1 MDLDPAVIVPAI
13 LFTVVAI
20 YFATSLLSRKP
31 DVSSSSA
38 GSKRS
43 KLGYGDDLLPQGALE
58 EEPEA
63 SLRPEP
69 PAPGVEDIGAA
80 ETIQVS
86 SIDAVIDQTGL
97 FVCFVFLK
105 KRLLLIDKTHNPGNE
120 L

>member
-69 PAPGVEDIGAA
+69 PAPSVEDIGAA

-86 SIDAVIDQTGL
+86 SIDAVIDQTGVCL
-97 FVCFVFLK
+97 FVLFC
-105 KRLLLIDKTHNPGNE
+105 
-120 L
+120 